1 MMDNYFKA
9 AVCDLDKLL
18 DDFES
23 NTEEA
28 ENTSTTFTNSVCQNP
43 IIYSQCFI
51 PEPSTVSQ
59 TLPDVNSLHY
69 GPAAPISAPDQRDLD
84 TKGRVLTGVD
94 LLSSVD
100 NRASKSLIPPCPD
113 RSLKPI
119 CDLVNDTG
127 SASLPCTNSHN
138 AFRELEVAEKQL
150 EEELLV
156 DFDSPAVI
164 YPENV
169 RPGHDDLQ
177 GLDAGGHFDGPS
189 NCFSLL
195 DVILPAAVER
205 TAGPQNVSN
214 DLEPLDNNKDQAPQ
228 SSCPEVS
235 NSSELQSNSKC
246 TLESEVTPNNLIISS
261 VTEKNT
267 AATADVSTSLPKD
280 DEHSVDNGDRNHEI
294 TTAIP
299 TSERESS
306 LSCLPM
312 AVSVCGSLVASLDQE
327 KMMVETQ
334 DSTEIPPSESKE
346 SLVTEETENVIVTT
360 GEVEASLCLSQ
371 PDSSPED
378 DPELVQI
385 MSNPE
390 ASALPVSLCN
400 RTFECSLPL
409 SENLITRDLPE
420 SIQTPSNAQ
429 SPDYPIEFDFTSDFL
444 PESEQNMMMVTDE
457 ELDAYLMG
465 EAQRNNSEV
474 SAEKF
479 VDEGFSEFNG
489 DLEGELRSCPVDS
502 FASPES
508 DRSLRF
514 LDESEGSNV
523 SSSSQ
528 ESSPLKPDTTQT
540 DHNMEDV
547 PSSTAIQSVCN
558 ANQSPCYGGARPKQL
573 SNQNIRS
580 FLPQDAQNGQ
590 SEENVSSSE
599 EENISPVTPIVRQ
612 TSNHSDGNFEDT
624 SHSDSNDHI
633 YGHEELS
640 EPPPYPGEVSGE
652 AVDQSGTED
661 RGLGWRQPPWVPD
674 SEAPNCMKCGQKFT
688 FTKRRH
694 HCRACGKVYCAICCN
709 RKCKLKYMEKEA
721 RVCVVCYETIQ
732 RAQALERMMSPT
744 GPSPNPNIPSEYCS
758 TIPPMQQA
766 RAAGTLNSPPPTVMV
781 PVSVLKHPGNDGF
794 PREQKHVWFAD
805 GILPNGELA
814 DTTRLSIRPRRS
826 SQESSPVTPDPPTPT
841 SKIPEGSDGSAHSS
855 QTGSEALRKA
865 PSGPWDYALLCGLGS
880 CVQRAL
886 SLLPDDDDGLPPLLI
901 TTGEENGGVADLLV
915 EERPAVCQIMLLLEE
930 GGPKPLTFVL
940 NANLLVNVKLTTYC
954 GKKCWCMSSNGL
966 QGVGQR
972 DLVFIIERLPEENSL
987 PRDVFSLYISIYQD
1001 AQKGK
1006 YIEELDNVTFAD
1018 SFLGSKEHGGFLF
1031 FSQSFQPLEGLDL
1044 PHSSFLFG
1052 VLIHKLEVPWA
1063 KVFPLRLVLGMG
1075 AECNVYPCPLFSVR
1089 FRESVFKETG
1099 HTIMNLLA
1107 DLRNYQYSV
1116 PVVDSLR
1123 IHMEV
1128 GNSYIDIPKSKFNE
1142 MLKVVNSSNEHV
1154 ISVGACF
1161 STEADSHLIC
1171 VQNEDGSYQTQA
1183 NSIQGKPRRVTGAS
1197 FVVFN
1202 GALKVSSGYIAKSSI
1217 VEDGLMVQIPPET
1230 MEALRQALRDQ
1241 TDFRITCGKTDTVPE
1256 DRENV
1261 NIRWVDWT
1269 APINTGIISP
1279 IDGKSLESPVSS
1291 IHIQQDSEFETDG
1304 RTIKCTEVFYL
1315 LKTPDCTLSAV
1326 LSSCSQFQREIATAS
1341 CAALCPHLSVLVAN
1355 GINHLALR
1363 VSTDTDMV
1371 EYQAGSGGSLL
1382 PQKYMNELD
1391 GALIP
1396 VIHGG
1401 TSCVPHQA
1409 MDMELFFY
1417 ITQTL

>member
-1 MMDNYFKA
+1 MDNYFKA

-43 IIYSQCFI
+43 AIYSQCFI

-69 GPAAPISAPDQRDLD
+69 GPAAPISAPDQIDLD

-100 NRASKSLIPPCPD
+100 SRASKSLIPPCPD
-113 RSLKPI
+113 RSLKPV

-127 SASLPCTNSHN
+127 SASLPCTNSHD

-205 TAGPQNVSN
+205 TAEHQNVSN
-214 DLEPLDNNKDQAPQ
+214 DLEPLDNNEVQAPQ

-235 NSSELQSNSKC
+235 NSSKLQSNSRC
-246 TLESEVTPNNLIISS
+246 ILESEVTPNNLISSS
-261 VTEKNT
+261 VTEENT
-267 AATADVSTSLPKD
+267 ASTSDVSTGLPNVPD
-280 DEHSVDNGDRNHEI
+280 DEPFVDNGDRDQEI
-294 TTAIP
+294 NIAIP

-312 AVSVCGSLVASLDQE
+312 AVSMCGSLVASLDQD
-327 KMMVETQ
+327 KMVVETK

-346 SLVTEETENVIVTT
+346 SPVTEETENVIVTT

-409 SENLITRDLPE
+409 SETLIARDLPE
-420 SIQTPSNAQ
+420 SIQTPSNTQ

-465 EAQRNNSEV
+465 ESQRNNCEV

-540 DHNMEDV
+540 DNNMEDL
-547 PSSTAIQSVCN
+547 PSSTAIRSACS

-573 SNQNIRS
+573 SSQNIRS
-580 FLPQDAQNGQ
+580 FLPHDGQNSQ

-612 TSNHSDGNFEDT
+612 ASNHSDGNFEDT
-624 SHSDSNDHI
+624 SHIDSSDHI

-732 RAQALERMMSPT
+732 R
-744 GPSPNPNIPSEYCS
+744 
-758 TIPPMQQA
+758 
-766 RAAGTLNSPPPTVMV
+766 
-781 PVSVLKHPGNDGF
+781 GF

-805 GILPNGELA
+805 GILPNGEVA

-841 SKIPEGSDGSAHSS
+841 SKIPEASDGSAHSS
-855 QTGSEALRKA
+855 ETGSEALRKA

-880 CVQRAL
+880 SVQQAP
-886 SLLPDDDDGLPPLLI
+886 SLLPDDDGLPPLLI
-901 TTGEENGGVADLLV
+901 TTGEENGGDLLV

-930 GGPKPLTFVL
+930 GGPRPLTFVL

-972 DLVFIIERLPEENSL
+972 DLAFIIERLPEENSL
-987 PRDVFSLYISIYQD
+987 PRDIFSLYISVYQD

-1006 YIEELDNVTFAD
+1006 YIEELGNVTFAD

-1031 FSQSFQPLEGLDL
+1031 FSPSFQPLEGLDL

-1075 AECNVYPCPLFSVR
+1075 AECNVYPCPLVSVR
-1089 FRESVFKETG
+1089 FRESVFRETG
-1099 HTIMNLLA
+1099 HTIMNLLS

-1241 TDFRITCGKTDTVPE
+1241 TDFRITCGKTDTPPE

-1269 APINTGIISP
+1269 APVNTGIISP
-1279 IDGKSLESPVSS
+1279 IDGKSLEGVSS
-1291 IHIQQDSEFETDG
+1291 IHIQQDSEFEMDG

-1401 TSCVPHQA
+1401 SSCVPHQA